1 MSESAF
7 YNINMNGTREPGE
20 SYEDFRTRIKSLKER
35 IKLHKKGR
43 VMWNSRLQVTYIKD
57 VHGPLK

>member
-43 VMWNSRLQVTYIKD
+43 VMWNSRLQGTYIKD